1 MTVSEHFLT
10 QYTDNKIIG
19 GNQAGFNFWFINQNV
34 GYTDLR
40 ELGIFV

>member
-19 GNQAGFNFWFINQNV
+19 GNQAGFNFWF
-34 GYTDLR
+34 Y
-40 ELGIFV
+40 